1 MSTAAIVKACVI
13 LMGIGIMIVTFVL
26 HAKKKLTVNLA
37 VTWELLGIAAILS
50 GAVPRF
56 SGWSSRIGL
65 GSLVVLLIT
74 ALLVLWGVYQMT
86 IQISSLLM
94 KNQELAIL
102 VSLLNQENERILRE
116 LEKLTGRTNEE
127 NFVCDQHPWPG
138 GSGNSAAGTFAP
150 PGCGGI

>member
-37 VTWELLGIAAILS
+37 VTWELLGIASILS

-116 LEKLTGRTNEE
+116 LEKLTGKNAREL
-127 NFVCDQHPWPG
+127 
-138 GSGNSAAGTFAP
+138 
-150 PGCGGI
+150 

>member
-56 SGWSSRIGL
+56 SGRSSRIGL

-116 LEKLTGRTNEE
+116 LEKLTGKNAREL
-127 NFVCDQHPWPG
+127 
-138 GSGNSAAGTFAP
+138 
-150 PGCGGI
+150 

>member
-65 GSLVVLLIT
+65 GSLVLLIT

-116 LEKLTGRTNEE
+116 LEKLTGKNAREL
-127 NFVCDQHPWPG
+127 
-138 GSGNSAAGTFAP
+138 
-150 PGCGGI
+150 

>member
-50 GAVPRF
+50 GAAPRF

-116 LEKLTGRTNEE
+116 LEKLTGKNAREL
-127 NFVCDQHPWPG
+127 
-138 GSGNSAAGTFAP
+138 
-150 PGCGGI
+150 

>member
-74 ALLVLWGVYQMT
+74 ALLVLWVWGVYQMT

-116 LEKLTGRTNEE
+116 LEKLTGKNAREL
-127 NFVCDQHPWPG
+127 
-138 GSGNSAAGTFAP
+138 
-150 PGCGGI
+150 

>member
-37 VTWELLGIAAILS
+37 VTWELLGIVAILS

-116 LEKLTGRTNEE
+116 LEKLTGKNAREL
-127 NFVCDQHPWPG
+127 
-138 GSGNSAAGTFAP
+138 
-150 PGCGGI
+150 

>member
-50 GAVPRF
+50 GAGPRF

-116 LEKLTGRTNEE
+116 LEKLTGKNAREL
-127 NFVCDQHPWPG
+127 
-138 GSGNSAAGTFAP
+138 
-150 PGCGGI
+150 

>member
-56 SGWSSRIGL
+56 FRMEQPDRAWEPRCSSDHSASGSVGRLPDDNSDL
-65 GSLVVLLIT
+65 FPV
-74 ALLVLWGVYQMT
+74 
-86 IQISSLLM
+86 
-94 KNQELAIL
+94 
-102 VSLLNQENERILRE
+102 NE
-116 LEKLTGRTNEE
+116 KPGTGDSGFSFE
-127 NFVCDQHPWPG
+127 PG
-138 GSGNSAAGTFAP
+138 E
-150 PGCGGI
+150 

>member
-37 VTWELLGIAAILS
+37 VTWELLGIAEILS

-116 LEKLTGRTNEE
+116 LEKLTGKNAREL
-127 NFVCDQHPWPG
+127 
-138 GSGNSAAGTFAP
+138 
-150 PGCGGI
+150 

>member
-50 GAVPRF
+50 ESVPRF

-116 LEKLTGRTNEE
+116 LEKLTGKNAREL
-127 NFVCDQHPWPG
+127 
-138 GSGNSAAGTFAP
+138 
-150 PGCGGI
+150 

>member
-37 VTWELLGIAAILS
+37 VTWERLGIAAIVS
-50 GAVPRF
+50 GAGPRC

-116 LEKLTGRTNEE
+116 LEKLTGKNAREL
-127 NFVCDQHPWPG
+127 
-138 GSGNSAAGTFAP
+138 
-150 PGCGGI
+150 

>member
-26 HAKKKLTVNLA
+26 HAKKLTVNLA

-116 LEKLTGRTNEE
+116 LEKLTGKNAREL
-127 NFVCDQHPWPG
+127 
-138 GSGNSAAGTFAP
+138 
-150 PGCGGI
+150 

>member
-50 GAVPRF
+50 GAVPR
-56 SGWSSRIGL
+56 WSSRIGL

-116 LEKLTGRTNEE
+116 LEKLTGKNAREL
-127 NFVCDQHPWPG
+127 
-138 GSGNSAAGTFAP
+138 
-150 PGCGGI
+150 

>member
-56 SGWSSRIGL
+56 SRWSSRIGL

-74 ALLVLWGVYQMT
+74 ALLALWGVYQMT

-116 LEKLTGRTNEE
+116 LEKLTGKNAREL
-127 NFVCDQHPWPG
+127 
-138 GSGNSAAGTFAP
+138 
-150 PGCGGI
+150 

>member
-74 ALLVLWGVYQMT
+74 ALLVLWRVYQMT

-116 LEKLTGRTNEE
+116 LEKLTGKNAREL
-127 NFVCDQHPWPG
+127 
-138 GSGNSAAGTFAP
+138 
-150 PGCGGI
+150 

>member
-65 GSLVVLLIT
+65 GSLVDHSASGSVGRLPDDNSDLFP
-74 ALLVLWGVYQMT
+74 V
-86 IQISSLLM
+86 
-94 KNQELAIL
+94 
-102 VSLLNQENERILRE
+102 NE
-116 LEKLTGRTNEE
+116 KPGTGDSGFSFE
-127 NFVCDQHPWPG
+127 PG
-138 GSGNSAAGTFAP
+138 E
-150 PGCGGI
+150 

>member
-1 MSTAAIVKACVI
+1 
-13 LMGIGIMIVTFVL
+13 MGIGIMIVTFVL

-116 LEKLTGRTNEE
+116 LEKLTGKMQESYKGIEEGRTNEE

>member
-56 SGWSSRIGL
+56 SGWSSGSGL
-65 GSLVVLLIT
+65 GASL
-74 ALLVLWGVYQMT
+74 
-86 IQISSLLM
+86 
-94 KNQELAIL
+94 
-102 VSLLNQENERILRE
+102 
-116 LEKLTGRTNEE
+116 
-127 NFVCDQHPWPG
+127 F
-138 GSGNSAAGTFAP
+138 F
-150 PGCGGI
+150 

>member
-65 GSLVVLLIT
+65 GSLVVLLS
-74 ALLVLWGVYQMT
+74 ASGSVGRLPDDNSDLFPV
-86 IQISSLLM
+86 
-94 KNQELAIL
+94 
-102 VSLLNQENERILRE
+102 NE
-116 LEKLTGRTNEE
+116 KPGTGDSGFSFE
-127 NFVCDQHPWPG
+127 PG
-138 GSGNSAAGTFAP
+138 E
-150 PGCGGI
+150 

>member
-56 SGWSSRIGL
+56 SGWSSRIGAWEPRCSSDHSAS
-65 GSLVVLLIT
+65 GSVGRLPDDNSDLFPV
-74 ALLVLWGVYQMT
+74 
-86 IQISSLLM
+86 
-94 KNQELAIL
+94 
-102 VSLLNQENERILRE
+102 NE
-116 LEKLTGRTNEE
+116 KPGTGDSGFSFE
-127 NFVCDQHPWPG
+127 PG
-138 GSGNSAAGTFAP
+138 E
-150 PGCGGI
+150 

>member
-74 ALLVLWGVYQMT
+74 ALLV
-86 IQISSLLM
+86 
-94 KNQELAIL
+94 
-102 VSLLNQENERILRE
+102 SLLNQENERILRE
-116 LEKLTGRTNEE
+116 LEKLTGKNAREL
-127 NFVCDQHPWPG
+127 
-138 GSGNSAAGTFAP
+138 
-150 PGCGGI
+150 

>member
-26 HAKKKLTVNLA
+26 HAKKKLTVNMA

-116 LEKLTGRTNEE
+116 LEKLTGKNAREL
-127 NFVCDQHPWPG
+127 
-138 GSGNSAAGTFAP
+138 
-150 PGCGGI
+150 

>member
-50 GAVPRF
+50 RAVPRF

-116 LEKLTGRTNEE
+116 LEKLTGKNAREL
-127 NFVCDQHPWPG
+127 
-138 GSGNSAAGTFAP
+138 
-150 PGCGGI
+150 